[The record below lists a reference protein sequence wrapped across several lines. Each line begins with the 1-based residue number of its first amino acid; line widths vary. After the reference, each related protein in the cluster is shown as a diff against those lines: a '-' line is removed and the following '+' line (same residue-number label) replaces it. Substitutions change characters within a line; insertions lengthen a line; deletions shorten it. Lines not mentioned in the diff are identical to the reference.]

1 MPWMI
6 EMISQY
12 GYLAIFAL
20 LALGIIGLPVPDE
33 LLTLF
38 VGYLSSVMVLNF
50 TITVLVCFIG
60 SITGMLISYTIGLR
74 LGQPVIDKF
83 GKWVGL
89 TPKRFASV
97 KKWFS
102 RFGNWTIFFAYFIP
116 GIRHVTS
123 YISGISAMS
132 FRKFLLVT
140 LASAFTWSLLF
151 VSIGYFA
158 GARLPILK

>member
-1 MPWMI
+1 MPWVI

-12 GYLAIFAL
+12 GYIAIFAL
-20 LALGIIGLPVPDE
+20 LALGLVGLPVPDE

-38 VGYLSSVMVLNF
+38 VGYLSSTMVLDF
-50 TITVLVCFIG
+50 SLSVLVCFIG

-74 LGQPVIDKF
+74 VGQPVVDRY

-89 TPKRFASV
+89 TPKDSPMSNAGFPVRQLDDIHRLFCS
-97 KKWFS
+97 
-102 RFGNWTIFFAYFIP
+102 

-132 FRKFLLVT
+132 FRKYLMVT
-140 LASAFTWSLLF
+140 LAGAFIWSLLF
-151 VSIGYFA
+151 VSIGYLIGSRLTFA
-158 GARLPILK
+158 

>member
-1 MPWMI
+1 MPWVI

-12 GYLAIFAL
+12 GYIAIFAL
-20 LALGIIGLPVPDE
+20 LALGLLGLPVPDE

-38 VGYLSSVMVLNF
+38 VGYLSSTMVLDYSLS
-50 TITVLVCFIG
+50 VLVCFIG

-74 LGQPVIDKF
+74 VGQPVVDRY

-97 KKWFS
+97 KRWFF
-102 RFGNWTIFFAYFIP
+102 RFGNWTIFIAYFVP

-123 YISGISAMS
+123 YVSGISAMS
-132 FRKFLLVT
+132 FKKYLLVT
-140 LASAFTWSLLF
+140 VAGAFLWSLLF
-151 VSIGYFA
+151 VSIGYLV
-158 GARLPILK
+158 GSRLTFI

>member
-1 MPWMI
+1 MPWVI

-12 GYLAIFAL
+12 GYIAIFAL
-20 LALGIIGLPVPDE
+20 LALGLVGLPVPDE

-38 VGYLSSVMVLNF
+38 VGYLSSTMVLDF
-50 TITVLVCFIG
+50 SLSVLVCFIG

-74 LGQPVIDKF
+74 VGQPVVDRY

-89 TPKRFASV
+89 TPKRFAYV
-97 KKWFS
+97 KRWFF
-102 RFGNWTIFFAYFIP
+102 RFGNWTIFIAYFVP

-132 FRKFLLVT
+132 FRKYLMVT
-140 LASAFTWSLLF
+140 LAGAFIWSLLF
-151 VSIGYFA
+151 VSIGYLIGSRLTFA
-158 GARLPILK
+158 

>member
-1 MPWMI
+1 MPWII

-12 GYLAIFAL
+12 GYIAIFAL
-20 LALGIIGLPVPDE
+20 LALGLLGLPVPDE

-38 VGYLSSVMVLNF
+38 VGYLSSTMVLDF
-50 TITVLVCFIG
+50 SLSVLVCFIG

-74 LGQPVIDKF
+74 VGQPVVDRY

-97 KKWFS
+97 KRWFF
-102 RFGNWTIFFAYFIP
+102 RFGNWTLFIAYFVP
-116 GIRHVTS
+116 GIRHATS

-132 FRKFLLVT
+132 FKKYLLVT
-140 LASAFTWSLLF
+140 VASAFIWSLLF
-151 VSIGYFA
+151 VSIGYLIGSRISFA
-158 GARLPILK
+158 